1 MAMVGKAGAI
11 TSNEPINK
19 RAIAEVLDFLVTSDQ
34 SKQKYLP
41 GLFDKQ
47 RPLDLHKLNCSDME
61 DHF

>member
-1 MAMVGKAGAI
+1 MAGKAGAI
-11 TSNEPINK
+11 TSNEPINN
-19 RAIAEVLDFLVTSDQ
+19 RTIAELLDFLVISDK
-34 SKQKYLP
+34 SKQKYVP